1 MARMHARRKGQS
13 RSHRPYITENPEWV
27 PLKAEEIEQKI
38 VKLRQKNLSTAIIGL
53 RLRDQ
58 FGIPSVRLAT
68 GKSVTQILKEK
79 DLTPELPEDL
89 RDLMKKAIRTYNH
102 LQDNPKDLHN
112 KRNLQ
117 LIEAKIRR
125 LVKYYLGVNVL
136 EAGWKYTIQN
146 AKILVE

>member
-13 RSHRPYITENPEWV
+13 RSHRPNITENPSWV
-27 PLKAEEIEQKI
+27 PLTTEEIEKKI
-38 VKLRQKNLSTAIIGL
+38 MELREKNLSSAIIGI

-58 FGIPSVRLAT
+58 FGIPSVKLAT
-68 GKSVTQILKEK
+68 GKSVTSILSDNGKG
-79 DLTPELPEDL
+79 PEIPEDL
-89 RDLMKKAIRTYNH
+89 RSLMRKAISTYNH

-125 LVKYYLGVNVL
+125 LIKYYQGTEKV
-136 EAGWKYTIQN
+136 EKGWKYNIQN
-146 AKILVE
+146 AKLLVE